1 LVVWEMN
8 KLFAIKERYTLSIKI
23 NNQSYQYKIYH
34 FLFWSIF
41 LTVAFLISSCT
52 YPGGRGK
59 VPEISLT
66 IENPLPIKRTDVPII
81 LKLDDLK
88 KVADNFSL
96 NMFRVTIADKS
107 QDIPSQADDI
117 NYDGKRD
124 ELVFLIDL
132 EPQQTKEIIIMYTP
146 QDAAINPGYQNMT
159 ITLGYPNRV
168 QAGVFPELKGIAWE
182 SELIMYRLPFN
193 ESTAVDVFCKETKGL
208 SFAQLIADIPTGRQ
222 TSMPIQPIGN
232 WSGCGGFALWD
243 GNSPQ
248 PPRGQ
253 GGEIL
258 IPVDYQSNRYP
269 RVIANGPIR
278 TVVQVVF
285 ENWKFR
291 SDVLKVTS
299 TFSIFGGQ
307 QWSKHHLKIEGNSTP
322 IQIATG
328 LPQPE
333 NIKIIQNEKEG
344 FIYTWG
350 KQSNWSLSDELGLSI
365 IYPTNYFDSYK
376 EPLFAKGIEKQIP
389 SRAVILN
396 LNEEGQLQYYFIAA
410 WNRGEGGI
418 KSEPDFANL
427 VKFTAAEINAPPIV
441 KILPRAS
448 AK

>member
-1 LVVWEMN
+1 
-8 KLFAIKERYTLSIKI
+8 LSTKI
-23 NNQSYQYKIYH
+23 NSKSYKQNIYYS
-34 FLFWSIF
+34 LLWSIF
-41 LTVAFLISSCT
+41 LTVAFLISSCA

-59 VPEISLT
+59 VPEIRLT

-96 NMFRVTIADKS
+96 NMFRVTTADKS

-132 EPQQTKEIIIMYTP
+132 EPQQIKEIIIMYTP
-146 QDAAINPGYQNMT
+146 QDATITPGYQNMT

-193 ESTAVDVFCKETKGL
+193 ERSSVDVFCKETKGL

-222 TSMPIQPIGN
+222 TSMPVQPISN

-243 GNSPQ
+243 GQ
-248 PPRGQ
+248 T
-253 GGEIL
+253 L
-258 IPVDYQSNRYP
+258 IPVDYQSDRYP

-291 SDVLKVTS
+291 SDALKVTS

-307 QWSKHHLKIEGNSTP
+307 QWSKHHLKIEGNSAP

-333 NIKIIQNEKEG
+333 NIKVIQNEKEG

-376 EPLFAKGIEKQIP
+376 ENIFARGIEKQIL

-396 LNEEGQLQYYFIAA
+396 LNEEGQLQYYFMAA
-410 WNRGEGGI
+410 WNRGEGGV
-418 KSEPDFANL
+418 KNEQDFANL

-448 AK
+448 TK

>member
-1 LVVWEMN
+1 MVGDFTPSKKGY
-8 KLFAIKERYTLSIKI
+8 KLSTKIKRK
-23 NNQSYQYKIYH
+23 SYKQNIYY
-34 FLFWSIF
+34 FLLWSIF

-59 VPEISLT
+59 VPEIRLT

-88 KVADNFSL
+88 KVANDFSL
-96 NMFRVTIADKS
+96 NMFRVTTADKS

-146 QDAAINPGYQNMT
+146 QDTAINPGYQNMT
-159 ITLGYPNRV
+159 ITLGYPKRV

-193 ESTAVDVFCKETKGL
+193 ERTAVDVFCKEAKSL
-208 SFAQLIADIPTGRQ
+208 SFAQLISDIPTGRQ
-222 TSMPIQPIGN
+222 TSMPVQPIGN

-243 GNSPQ
+243 GQ
-248 PPRGQ
+248 T
-253 GGEIL
+253 L
-258 IPVDYQSNRYP
+258 IPVDYQSDRYP

-307 QWSKHHLKIEGNSTP
+307 QWSKHHLKIEGNSAP
-322 IQIATG
+322 VQIATG
-328 LPQPE
+328 LPQAE
-333 NIKIIQNEKEG
+333 DIKVIQNEKEG

-350 KQSNWSLSDELGLSI
+350 KQSNWSSSDELGLSI

-376 EPLFAKGIEKQIP
+376 ENLFAKGIEKQMP
-389 SRAVILN
+389 NRAVILN
-396 LNEEGQLQYYFIAA
+396 LNEEGQLQYYFMAA
-410 WNRGEGGI
+410 WNRGEGGV
-418 KSEPDFANL
+418 KSEQDFANL
-427 VKFTAAEINAPPIV
+427 VKFTAAEIDAPPIV
-441 KILPRAS
+441 KILPKTLKR
-448 AK
+448 

>member
-1 LVVWEMN
+1 
-8 KLFAIKERYTLSIKI
+8 LSIKI
-23 NNQSYQYKIYH
+23 NSKLYKQNIYH
-34 FLFWSIF
+34 FLLWSIF
-41 LTVAFLISSCT
+41 LTVAFLISSCA

-59 VPEISLT
+59 VPEIRLT

-96 NMFRVTIADKS
+96 NMFWVTTADKS

-117 NYDGKRD
+117 NFDGKRD

-132 EPQQTKEIIIMYTP
+132 EPQQIKEIIIMYTP
-146 QDAAINPGYQNMT
+146 QDATITPGYQNMT

-193 ESTAVDVFCKETKGL
+193 ERTAVDVFCKETKGL
-208 SFAQLIADIPTGRQ
+208 SFARLISDIPAGRQ
-222 TSMPIQPIGN
+222 TSMPVQPIGN

-243 GNSPQ
+243 GQ
-248 PPRGQ
+248 T
-253 GGEIL
+253 L
-258 IPVDYQSNRYP
+258 IPVDYQSARYP
-269 RVIANGPIR
+269 RIIANGPIR

-291 SDVLKVTS
+291 SDALKVTS

-307 QWSKHHLKIEGNSTP
+307 QWSKHHLKIEGNSTS

-333 NIKIIQNEKEG
+333 NIRVIQNEKEG

-350 KQSNWSLSDELGLSI
+350 KQSNWSSSDELGLSI

-376 EPLFAKGIEKQIP
+376 ENLSAKGIEKQIP
-389 SRAVILN
+389 NRAVILN
-396 LNEEGQLQYYFIAA
+396 LNEERQLQYYFMAA
-410 WNRGEGGI
+410 WNRGESSV
-418 KSEPDFANL
+418 KSEQDFANL

-441 KILPRAS
+441 KILPRTS
-448 AK
+448 TK